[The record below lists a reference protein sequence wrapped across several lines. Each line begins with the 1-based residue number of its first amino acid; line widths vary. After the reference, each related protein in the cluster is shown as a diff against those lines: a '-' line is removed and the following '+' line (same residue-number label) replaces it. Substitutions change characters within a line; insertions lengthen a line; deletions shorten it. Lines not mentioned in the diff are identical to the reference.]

1 MRHFIV
7 RAGKRPVELLE
18 DLREHRGLFLALLL
32 AKPTSG
38 SQGAQNN
45 PHPRGML
52 FFERRMGR
60 RQFTKLLWKAIS
72 VQAPRGAGVLNVSGK
87 AGGSPL
93 GAWQRMG
100 SCDHPA
106 HTYRVMWRRLPRV
119 DNRGVIKD
127 RTVTLCGYAGAF
139 GFMRAKRGWC
149 RAAGSS

>member
-72 VQAPRGAGVLNVSGK
+72 VQAPSGAGVLDVSGK
-87 AGGSPL
+87 LAALRWVRGSEW
-93 GAWQRMG
+93 A
-100 SCDHPA
+100 PA
-106 HTYRVMWRRLPRV
+106 TTRLT
-119 DNRGVIKD
+119 
-127 RTVTLCGYAGAF
+127 RTG
-139 GFMRAKRGWC
+139 
-149 RAAGSS
+149 